1 MQKHAHGARYMW
13 VPSPL
18 PDLAKV
24 CVCTLRLQPQWSR
37 DSSVLSVEPEWELAF
52 PHSVSSGRRPTSAL
66 LGKCSPTHQCV
77 SCWVPSITTPR
88 ASSFPSLSPHT
99 PHYFPKLYV
108 LVFSQDAAQH
118 QCPSLTRCFSRN
130 LLSWENGTGQRSELR
145 IREGWAEWAVTGHSS
160 LSKRKQRKGRPGA
173 ARRARGSG
181 SDLTLERFKFECVCC
196 LSFLPLLPAWHNHR
210 RV

>member
-1 MQKHAHGARYMW
+1 MG
-13 VPSPL
+13 
-18 PDLAKV
+18 
-24 CVCTLRLQPQWSR
+24 
-37 DSSVLSVEPEWELAF
+37 
-52 PHSVSSGRRPTSAL
+52 
-66 LGKCSPTHQCV
+66 LG
-77 SCWVPSITTPR
+77 
-88 ASSFPSLSPHT
+88 FPSLSLQWQTSYQCLVGEVLAYASVCQLLGSLNHNPLSVQLPFLIST
-99 PHYFPKLYV
+99 PPPHYFPKLYV

-181 SDLTLERFKFECVCC
+181 SDLTLERFKFECVRC